1 MEFRQ
6 QFISVCKYLIL
17 FCAAQNGEAQ
27 SLQRQT
33 LSCAG
38 GSLAFGGGVV
48 QICVGQPSNT
58 MIASNGYTRMQQG
71 FLQPISRFVAKENI
85 LFNIY
90 PNPATSNV
98 FINGDFKGGEIVIIT
113 TIHGQILDVKASLL
127 NNNTMILNISN
138 LKAGAYALQ
147 IRNHTKTMQ
156 STILIKNQ

>member
-1 MEFRQ
+1 MHN
-6 QFISVCKYLIL
+6 
-17 FCAAQNGEAQ
+17 AAAQ

-38 GSLAFGGGVV
+38 GSSAFGGSVV

-58 MIASNGYTRMQQG
+58 MMVSNGYIRMQQG
-71 FLQPISRFVAKENI
+71 FLQPIIKPRVIKNK

-90 PNPATSNV
+90 PNPATKNV
-98 FINGDFKGGEIVIIT
+98 FINGDFKGGELVIIS

-147 IRNHTKTMQ
+147 IRNHAKIMQ